1 MLREDRHSR
10 LGISEVAAVTEVLV
24 STAGRYFN
32 SLDTA
37 IYQEFNN
44 LSEHLSTMHD
54 EIAKVQADKIK
65 GDKLPSAGEEL
76 DAIVKATET
85 ATDSIMEAAEDMMGA
100 DIADPAAY
108 KAVVDDACMRIFE
121 ACSFQDITGQRIT
134 KVLTALTY
142 IEERISQFATMASD
156 AGIESDDTDDGPS
169 GDEALLNGPQMNGE
183 GVSQDDVDAM
193 MNGTPPE
200 AAPEA
205 APEPVAAAPLS
216 LHQNPSLWPPPRS
229 LNPSLRPSPNLWP
242 LPQSLRLNQNP
253 SPNLW
258 PLRQSLR
265 QHRLP
270 KLQPSR
276 KVRTTSTP
284 CSMRLQRL
292 SQNLWPLP
300 QNLRPRPNLRRH
312 PRQLLSQPRPRPRK
326 KKRRVVAR
334 KSVRPTSTPC
344 STKSTNP
351 QVD

>member
-65 GDKLPSAGEEL
+65 GDKLPSAGQEL

-142 IEERISQFATMASD
+142 IEERISQFVTMAND
-156 AGIESDDTDDGPS
+156 AGIESDNTDDGPS
-169 GDEALLNGPQMNGE
+169 GDEALLNGPQMDGT

-200 AAPEA
+200 AEAAPEP
-205 APEPVAAAPLS
+205 APEPVAAAPEPAPEPEPEPVAAAPEPEPVAAAPAPEPAPAPEAS
-216 LHQNPSLWPPPRS
+216 TE
-229 LNPSLRPSPNLWP
+229 
-242 LPQSLRLNQNP
+242 PQSQDNIDALF
-253 SPNLW
+253 
-258 PLRQSLR
+258 
-265 QHRLP
+265 
-270 KLQPSR
+270 
-276 KVRTTSTP
+276 
-284 CSMRLQRL
+284 
-292 SQNLWPLP
+292 
-300 QNLRPRPNLRRH
+300 
-312 PRQLLSQPRPRPRK
+312 
-326 KKRRVVAR
+326 
-334 KSVRPTSTPC
+334 
-344 STKSTNP
+344 
-351 QVD
+351 D